1 MTVSV
6 NTWLTLCYVAYRNI
20 LVDEKLHAKISDF
33 GLSRVLAKE
42 DTYYKLSNVAKLPVK
57 WMALESIEYRKFST
71 FSDGK
76 LCFRSLHLA

>member
-1 MTVSV
+1 M
-6 NTWLTLCYVAYRNI
+6 
-20 LVDEKLHAKISDF
+20 VDDKLHAKISDF
-33 GLSRVLAKE
+33 GLSRILAKE

-76 LCFRSLHLA
+76 LCHSVYVSNLSSKLLYVLMG

>member
-1 MTVSV
+1 M
-6 NTWLTLCYVAYRNI
+6 
-20 LVDEKLHAKISDF
+20 VDEKLHAKISDF
-33 GLSRVLAKE
+33 GLSRILAKE

-76 LCFRSLHLA
+76 LLCHCVFKFALYILLCIRLNSMELVYF